1 MLPHSGERLMSADI
15 WTRLKQFYCSMFCQ
29 YSKADSAFARSYLNI
44 QEMSLF
50 NQLPGFEKKHSVVVA
65 RKMLDAIHGSHEFDE
80 RKMAKLG
87 LLHDIGKVLERN
99 SIITKSLLVIIR
111 FFLPGLYDRLA
122 DSGEN
127 HPIFKRFYVHKHH
140 GEVGARLLEKI
151 GETSE
156 ILSIIAKHDPRHNPF
171 GPETPIEQKILN
183 EADST
188 Y

>member
-1 MLPHSGERLMSADI
+1 MESMSLMSARWRNWACCMI
-15 WTRLKQFYCSMFCQ
+15 L
-29 YSKADSAFARSYLNI
+29 
-44 QEMSLF
+44 
-50 NQLPGFEKKHSVVVA
+50 
-65 RKMLDAIHGSHEFDE
+65 
-80 RKMAKLG
+80 AKCW
-87 LLHDIGKVLERN
+87 
-99 SIITKSLLVIIR
+99 SIILVIMR
-111 FFLPGLYDRLA
+111 FFSPGLYDRLA
-122 DSGEN
+122 DGGEN
-127 HPIFKRFYVHKHH
+127 HPIFKRFYIHKHH

>member
-1 MLPHSGERLMSADI
+1 MLPLSDGQLMLANI
-15 WTRLKQFYCSMFCQ
+15 WTRLKQFYCGMFCR
-29 YSKADSAFARSYLNI
+29 YTKADKAFAGSYLNI
-44 QEMSLF
+44 QEMALF

-65 RKMLDAIHGSHEFDE
+65 RKMLEAIHGKHEFDE

-87 LLHDIGKVLERN
+87 LLHDIGKVLEHN
-99 SIITKSLLVIIR
+99 SIFTKSVLVIMR
-111 FFLPGLYDRLA
+111 FFFPGLYDRLA
-122 DSGEN
+122 DGGEN
-127 HPIFKRFYVHKHH
+127 HPIFKRFYIHKHH